1 MDAQSRPPAQSFNPY
16 IGAFF
21 VLAGLAA
28 LYTRDYAISGAFL
41 SVGAAFL
48 VYWRD
53 ARPWAE
59 LPRWKRL
66 TTLAL
71 IFVGAIFLVVALATT
86 LGG

>member
-1 MDAQSRPPAQSFNPY
+1 MNPQPRPSAQSFNPY

-21 VLAGLAA
+21 ALAGLAA
-28 LYTRDYAISGAFL
+28 LFTRDYVISGAFI

-48 VYWRD
+48 LYGPD
-53 ARPWAE
+53 TRPWAE

-66 TTLAL
+66 TTLGL
-71 IFVGAIFLVVALATT
+71 IFLGASFLVVALVST